1 MLDEHKQK
9 VAEQRKRLEEKVDP
23 RLTSYKGENSRMEGE
38 MKRQKV
44 LLAQTEAQIISVE
57 QRLNGVPASEVGLES
72 INREYASAKVAYDNL
87 LAQQQKADIGAEV
100 ASRAQGESIA
110 VIDPASLPVEPVA
123 PKRPLLMLLGLVAG
137 LACGAALAAAF
148 EVPRLLTVQ
157 TAEDASHYTGLPVL
171 VTLPVLLTARE
182 ERRLKARRYALAAAA
197 VVLTLLTAPAL
208 AFVLNRLHLIEMI
221 ASRG

>member
-1 MLDEHKQK
+1 
-9 VAEQRKRLEEKVDP
+9 
-23 RLTSYKGENSRMEGE
+23 
-38 MKRQKV
+38 
-44 LLAQTEAQIISVE
+44 
-57 QRLNGVPASEVGLES
+57 
-72 INREYASAKVAYDNL
+72 
-87 LAQQQKADIGAEV
+87 
-100 ASRAQGESIA
+100 
-110 VIDPASLPVEPVA
+110 
-123 PKRPLLMLLGLVAG
+123 MLLGLVAG